1 LKRSGEKVR
10 VLAVQVAAIVGSVM
24 IIAGLALTGYVVMQI
39 QRERRGRR

>member
-1 LKRSGEKVR
+1 M
-10 VLAVQVAAIVGSVM
+10 QVAAIVGSVM